1 MSRMP
6 DLPCPWC
13 AASIE
18 TPNLGGMSVTRS
30 WSSDTGEVTQ
40 RSRSTMERTCPECD
54 RPVRRDN
61 IEGAPWRR
69 VFVVGDRVAAP
80 HRMDALSGNRYP
92 AMVTDTGSRPGPT
105 GDVDTVTVL
114 FDQTEVF
121 GKGES
126 LALDADGV
134 EPLPSS

>member
-1 MSRMP
+1 
-6 DLPCPWC
+6 
-13 AASIE
+13 
-18 TPNLGGMSVTRS
+18 
-30 WSSDTGEVTQ
+30 
-40 RSRSTMERTCPECD
+40 MERTCPACE

-92 AMVTDTGSRPGPT
+92 AKVTDTGSRPGPT
-105 GDVDTVTVL
+105 GDADTVTVL

-121 GKGES
+121 GEGEP
-126 LALDADGV
+126 LTVVADSV
-134 EPLPSS
+134 EPLPSG